1 MTDIRELSKVLEGA
15 APGIKLEE
23 KIRSER
29 EKIERTLQAVGEY
42 VLTVDSG
49 QVYRITSSANERGE
63 E

>member
-1 MTDIRELSKVLEGA
+1 MTDIRELSKVLDGA

-29 EKIERTLQAVGEY
+29 DKIEQTLQAVGEY

-49 QVYRITSSANERGE
+49 HVYRITSSTSNRSEK
-63 E
+63 